1 MASRTFIQQL
11 RRLFLTAWIVV
22 WLFRLF
28 SGILARPMAWLVGQQ
43 TLGRPFPG
51 LGWLGLE
58 IGHLVPLVSI
68 LALMLLI
75 LAAGA
80 LARNFIGQRM
90 LRTGER
96 ILTRIPVIR
105 RIYVAVSQISEALL
119 SDRKGVFRR
128 AVMFEYPRRGTWSVG
143 FVTSESRGEVDRVT
157 PGVPHYHIFLPT
169 TPNPTSGYLLIV
181 PQEECIDLD
190 MSVEDALKLIISG
203 GAVTPED
210 VAALEEEGSASV
222 TGLGMFG
229 ARSREAAGAADTAD
243 PEDRT
248 TDEPSDGSERG

>member
-1 MASRTFIQQL
+1 MARRTVMQRVRLHFGAGLLVLIP
-11 RRLFLTAWIVV
+11 LFLTAWIVA
-22 WLFRLF
+22 WLFRLL
-28 SGILARPMAWLVGQQ
+28 SGILAGPMAMLVGRQ
-43 TLGRPFPG
+43 TLDRPFPG
-51 LGWLGLE
+51 MGWIGLE

-68 LALMLLI
+68 LALVVLI

-80 LARNFIGQRM
+80 VARNFIGQRM

-96 ILTRIPVIR
+96 LLTRIPVIR
-105 RIYVAVSQISEALL
+105 RIYMAVSQISEALL

-128 AVMFEYPRRGTWSVG
+128 AVLFEYPRRGTWSVG
-143 FVTSESRGEVDRVT
+143 FVTSPSRGEVDRVT

-181 PQEECIDLD
+181 PQEECVDLE

-210 VAALEEEGSASV
+210 VAALE
-222 TGLGMFG
+222 
-229 ARSREAAGAADTAD
+229 
-243 PEDRT
+243 
-248 TDEPSDGSERG
+248 SDGAVPAEGEGDGTASAGERSGEKEGG